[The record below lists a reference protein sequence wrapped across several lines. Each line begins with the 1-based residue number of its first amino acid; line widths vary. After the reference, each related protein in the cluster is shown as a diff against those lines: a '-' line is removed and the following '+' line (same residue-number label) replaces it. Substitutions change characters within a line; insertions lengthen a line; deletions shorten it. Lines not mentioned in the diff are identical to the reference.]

1 MDRLNR
7 AREMQL
13 QKKMATERGMPS
25 QLAAGLGK
33 PEPSMAFGR
42 NTDKFK
48 SGFGK
53 DGSQIKKNQG
63 VSEYKVTKDFMS
75 SKVDST
81 QYNSARTGVKSSAH

>member
-1 MDRLNR
+1 
-7 AREMQL
+7 
-13 QKKMATERGMPS
+13 MATERGMPS

-53 DGSQIKKNQG
+53 DGS
-63 VSEYKVTKDFMS
+63 
-75 SKVDST
+75 
-81 QYNSARTGVKSSAH
+81 